1 MGAIRDFLD
10 SVGRTKTPY
19 TGSAIPGTPPADT
32 ASAADKAA
40 FEESVRKYQLDR
52 RAYEQYNTELNNR
65 LRSFNPYADTQYRVA
80 STTPPPG
87 ATSVSVATPAA
98 PTPPTQLRAPTYGA
112 ISQFSN
118 LTPQQQADLYLQQR
132 AIGYTD
138 ADIRKATAGQI
149 GTPSEEMM
157 AGIYKTAYPQFT
169 SAIESQY
176 GSQFNRSGYGTGAG
190 QIDYPGF
197 NYYINQLSTGAVTP
211 DTLESA
217 IRGGAGTTTTPG
229 TTPGTTAPTTPASD
243 INALYQQYFN
253 RQADPAG
260 LQYWQQSGLTG
271 DALRNA
277 VIAGAQG
284 PDLDYYNSVYNRPND
299 PGHFAAR
306 GGYISKYAD
315 GGRVR
320 THYQTGGETELYVP
334 PLRRSPAAGPVIR
347 PSDPAYF
354 ERLLDSRRQTYNVNS
369 PRNFAGLALMPI
381 ENVGEGS
388 LISADIPRQRLE
400 GLMNIEGTGEGS
412 SISSDV
418 PRRRF
423 EGLMNIE
430 GTGEGVPIASSGERV
445 TNNEGGQ
452 GPAPRGAAPRS
463 PLEEMLNRYMGVTG
477 EAGRELASAR
487 QRSQAESEAFYNL
500 IRQQAERGE
509 SPTSRAELYFRL
521 ASAFGAPTRT
531 GHMGE
536 TLSNVGQQ
544 MGEYTRG
551 RRAEEGERRNLLL
564 RAQEARMGAAR
575 EDLATTR
582 ALAAQEAQ
590 ERRALVAKL
599 LEISARDP
607 SERERKI
614 ADIMRTNN
622 VDYATAS
629 NIVNGI
635 VVIRDNP
642 VTNEQEQVN
651 VLTGEVAPLRRAAA
665 PAAPAATP
673 SAGGAAGEPA
683 APGAAPSATPGRPS
697 STQPRRTLWEM
708 APSVTGIAPAVQ
720 EAAQGVTGQAGI
732 NVATEGLIRDRQTFA
747 TVQND
752 LIRALS
758 VNPRFPVAEMQRIER
773 EIAIAPGVFTDPRS
787 LRERMV
793 SVNTYLRDRLQNEDR
808 AANDTSLPRADRQA
822 ALSAAN
828 NIRNFLA
835 QLGVPEGA
843 ETSQLPSSSRSSR
856 GNRQPSRP
864 SEQGGW
870 SIQPIE

>member
-19 TGSAIPGTPPADT
+19 TGSPIPGPPPADT
-32 ASAADKAA
+32 ASTQSLSGAGTARPIASGSLLDTIRNVASNTAPTTTSAPTDDRAA
-40 FEESVRKYQLDR
+40 FDESVRKYQLDR
-52 RAYEQYNTELNNR
+52 RAYEQYETELKNR
-65 LRSFNPYADTQYRVA
+65 LRNFNPYADAQYRVA
-80 STTPPPG
+80 STTPPAG
-87 ATSVSVATPAA
+87 ATSVSVPTAAA

-118 LTPQQQADLYLQQR
+118 LTPQQQGELYLQQR
-132 AIGYTD
+132 GIGYTD
-138 ADIRKATAGQI
+138 ADIRKATAAQV

-157 AGIYKTAYPQFT
+157 AGIYKTAYPQYT
-169 SAIESQY
+169 QAIESQY
-176 GSQFNRSGYGTGAG
+176 GTQFNRSGYGTGAG

-217 IRGGAGTTTTPG
+217 IRGGAAATPTPVTTPG
-229 TTPGTTAPTTPASD
+229 TTTPTSD
-243 INALYQQYFN
+243 INSLYQQYFN
-253 RQADPAG
+253 RQADPGG

-277 VIAGAQG
+277 IIAGAQG

-299 PGHFAAR
+299 PGHSAAR

-320 THYQTGGETELYVP
+320 THYQTGGMADE
-334 PLRRSPAAGPVIR
+334 GN
-347 PSDPAYF
+347 
-354 ERLLDSRRQTYNVNS
+354 LDEIDAFYRD
-369 PRNFAGLALMPI
+369 PRNFRRPQSNFP
-381 ENVGEGS
+381 E
-388 LISADIPRQRLE
+388 ADPTAI
-400 GLMNIEGTGEGS
+400 
-412 SISSDV
+412 
-418 PRRRF
+418 
-423 EGLMNIE
+423 
-430 GTGEGVPIASSGERV
+430 GERRISTQPINNQPSEIRVDV
-445 TNNEGGQ
+445 TA
-452 GPAPRGAAPRS
+452 PAPEPAPEPRVAAPRS
-463 PLEEMLNRYMGVTG
+463 PLEDMLNRYMGVTG

-509 SPTSRAELYFRL
+509 SPTSRSEMYFRL

-531 GHMGE
+531 GQMGE

-544 MGEYTRG
+544 MSEYTRG
-551 RRAEEGERRNLLL
+551 RRTEEGERRNLLL

-622 VDYATAS
+622 VDYATAA

-635 VVIRDNP
+635 EIIRPNP
-642 VTNEQEQVN
+642 DTMVHERVN
-651 VLTGEVAPLRRAAA
+651 VLTNEVTPLRRATESSE
-665 PAAPAATP
+665 PAAPAA
-673 SAGGAAGEPA
+673 GGASTEPA
-683 APGAAPSATPGRPS
+683 APAAGGATTAPRGPGGESARP
-697 STQPRRTLWEM
+697 PRTLYEL
-708 APSVTGIAPAVQ
+708 ASVPRTTGVLPALAEV
-720 EAAQGVTGQAGI
+720 AQRIVGQTGANVVLPEFTERRQAFL
-732 NVATEGLIRDRQTFA
+732 N
-747 TVQND
+747 VQNEI
-752 LIRALS
+752 IRA
-758 VNPRFPVAEMQRIER
+758 VINNPRFPVAEQERIRR
-773 EIAIAPGVFTDPRS
+773 ELNIEPSVFTDPQTLISRIRALDSTLRTS
-787 LRERMV
+787 LENRERE
-793 SVNTYLRDRLQNEDR
+793 SRDITLPRDVRVGALQ
-808 AANDTSLPRADRQA
+808 AANEA
-822 ALSAAN
+822 
-828 NIRNFLA
+828 RNLL
-835 QLGVPEGA
+835 QILGVPQGRQEPA
-843 ETSQLPSSSRSSR
+843 PRSQRRET
-856 GNRQPSRP
+856 RQPSRP

>member
-19 TGSAIPGTPPADT
+19 TGSPIPGPPPADT
-32 ASAADKAA
+32 ASTQSVSGAGTARPIISGSVLDTIRNVASNTAPTTTGAPTNDRAA
-40 FEESVRKYQLDR
+40 FDESVRKYQLDR

-65 LRSFNPYADTQYRVA
+65 LRNFNPYADSQYRVA
-80 STTPPPG
+80 STTPPSG
-87 ATSVSVATPAA
+87 ATSVSVPTAPA

-118 LTPQQQADLYLQQR
+118 LTPQQQGDLYLQQR
-132 AIGYTD
+132 GIGYTD
-138 ADIRKATAGQI
+138 ADIRKATGAQV
-149 GTPSEEMM
+149 GTPSEDMM
-157 AGIYKTAYPQFT
+157 AGLYKTAYPQYT
-169 SAIESQY
+169 QAIESQY
-176 GSQFNRSGYGTGAG
+176 GTQFNRAGYGTGAN
-190 QIDYPGF
+190 QIDYPGY

-211 DTLESA
+211 ETLESA
-217 IRGGAGTTTTPG
+217 IRGGAATTPTPTPV
-229 TTPGTTAPTTPASD
+229 TTPGTTAPTSD
-243 INALYQQYFN
+243 INSLYQQYFN
-253 RQADPAG
+253 RPADAGG

-277 VIAGAQG
+277 VIGGAQG
-284 PDLDYYNSVYNRPND
+284 PDLDYYNSVYNRPVD

-306 GGYISKYAD
+306 GGYISKYAG

-320 THYQTGGETELYVP
+320 THYQTGGQAGEGNVDELDAFY
-334 PLRRSPAAGPVIR
+334 R
-347 PSDPAYF
+347 D
-354 ERLLDSRRQTYNVNS
+354 
-369 PRNFAGLALMPI
+369 PRNFTRPQSNFP
-381 ENVGEGS
+381 E
-388 LISADIPRQRLE
+388 ADPTAI
-400 GLMNIEGTGEGS
+400 
-412 SISSDV
+412 
-418 PRRRF
+418 
-423 EGLMNIE
+423 
-430 GTGEGVPIASSGERV
+430 GERRISTQPINNQPSEIRVDV
-445 TNNEGGQ
+445 TA
-452 GPAPRGAAPRS
+452 PAPEPAPEPRVAAPRS
-463 PLEEMLNRYMGVTG
+463 PLEDILNRYMGVTG

-509 SPTSRAELYFRL
+509 SPASRSEMYFRL

-531 GHMGE
+531 GQMGE

-544 MGEYTRG
+544 MSEYTRG
-551 RRAEEGERRNLLL
+551 RRTEEGERRNLLL

-582 ALAAQEAQ
+582 GLAAQEAQ

-607 SERERKI
+607 SERERRI
-614 ADIMRTNN
+614 EDIMRTNG
-622 VDYATAS
+622 VDRATAS

-635 VVIRDNP
+635 VVVRNNP
-642 VTNEQEQVN
+642 VTGEQEQVN
-651 VLTGEVAPLRRAAA
+651 VLTNNVAPLRRAAT
-665 PAAPAATP
+665 PAAPA
-673 SAGGAAGEPA
+673 AGGAAGEPA
-683 APGAAPSATPGRPS
+683 APGAAPSADAGRQPS
-697 STQPRRTLWEM
+697 AQPPRTLWEM
-708 APSVTGIAPAVQ
+708 APNVTGIAPAVQ
-720 EAAQGVTGQAGI
+720 ETVQGVTGQAGI
-732 NVATEGLIRDRQTFA
+732 NVATEGLVRDRQTFA

-793 SVNTYLRDRLQNEDR
+793 SVNTYLRDRLRNEDR
-808 AANDTSLPRADRQA
+808 AATDTSLPVDDRRA

-843 ETSQLPSSSRSSR
+843 DTARLPSSSRSTQRNRPQAPSVGSVVDGYRFLGGDPSDRSNWSR
-856 GNRQPSRP
+856 
-864 SEQGGW
+864 E
-870 SIQPIE
+870 